1 MVYSLH
7 HIVILSY
14 NMIVRENQQ
23 KGSHPTMS
31 APLSA
36 DHAPFAISRIAAP
49 IREQVEAQLRQAIL
63 MGYFRPGD
71 RLIERELCSLLGVSR
86 TSLREALRQLEGDG
100 LVVNIPYKGMVVA
113 TMTREE
119 AEEIYQVRAMLEGLA
134 GRLFAERATP
144 EQRAALQ
151 GALSGVEAA
160 HRSGELQA
168 LVAAKDHFYEVLLG
182 GCGNRTAGAVLQSL
196 HDRIASLRALTL
208 AQPGRAAAS
217 VGEMRRILVAVEH
230 ADPEEAFRACVE
242 HVQQAAAIA
251 AQVFQ
256 QQEALALPAGTASA
270 ARPERRAGRDE
281 D

>member
-1 MVYSLH
+1 
-7 HIVILSY
+7 
-14 NMIVRENQQ
+14 
-23 KGSHPTMS
+23 MS
-31 APLSA
+31 APFSPA
-36 DHAPFAISRIAAP
+36 QAPFAISRIAAP

-63 MGYFRPGD
+63 MGHFRPGD

-113 TMTREE
+113 TITREE
-119 AEEIYQVRAMLEGLA
+119 AEEIYQVRALLEGLV

-144 EQRAALQ
+144 EQRVALQ
-151 GALSGVEAA
+151 GALAGVEAA
-160 HRSGELQA
+160 HRSGDLQA
-168 LVAAKDHFYEVLLG
+168 LVAAKDRFYEVLLG
-182 GCGNRTAGAVLQSL
+182 GCGNRMARAVLQSL
-196 HDRIASLRALTL
+196 HDRIACLRTLTL
-208 AQPGRAAAS
+208 TQPGRAVAS

-230 ADPEEAFRACVE
+230 ADPQEAFRACVE

-251 AQVFQ
+251 DWVFQ
-256 QQEALALPAGTASA
+256 QQEALPSGTASA

>member
-1 MVYSLH
+1 
-7 HIVILSY
+7 
-14 NMIVRENQQ
+14 
-23 KGSHPTMS
+23 MS
-31 APLSA
+31 APLSPA
-36 DHAPFAISRIAAP
+36 HAPFAISRIAAP

-134 GRLFAERATP
+134 GRLFAERASP
-144 EQRAALQ
+144 EQRVAIQ
-151 GALSGVEAA
+151 GAFADVEAA
-160 HRSGELQA
+160 HRAGDLPA

-182 GCGNRTAGAVLQSL
+182 GCSNDTARAVLQSL
-196 HDRIASLRALTL
+196 HDRIASLRVLTL
-208 AQPGRAAAS
+208 AQAGRAAAS
-217 VGEMRRILVAVEH
+217 VGEMRQILVAVEH

-251 AQVFQ
+251 DWVFQ
-256 QQEALALPAGTASA
+256 HQEALPAGTASA
-270 ARPERRAGRDE
+270 ARPERRAGRNE